1 MGMIGFTM
9 TKTQS
14 TGSNPVHQTVASSIK
29 FKSAGQS
36 IEIEFTEQQLS
47 PHAGTATFWAF
58 LHQSGW
64 IDLVEKCLPHPAPTS
79 NNALS
84 PLSKVLGFVQ
94 GLLCGAKKLTHVAY
108 LRRDPLVPQMLGIK
122 RVASQSVLS
131 RFFQGFRS
139 AGRNLACFRPQ
150 FRWCLGRLPSRAEG
164 YALDLDSTRL
174 LHEDGHQEGVEV
186 GYTRL
191 GTKPCLHPLLA
202 VLSEVRLVANFWL
215 RPGNSSCANNV
226 VSFFLDLWNH
236 LPSHLRLRIVRAD
249 SGFCTSQLLRLWEQL
264 RLKFIVVARLTRP
277 LQRLIRKHTCWEA
290 TEVEGTEVAEV
301 DYHEGDWPAGTR
313 LILIRHRITD
323 KQGRAGGKML
333 FDCPGYLYQAL
344 LTNLPRTVKPLA
356 VWREYNGRAACE
368 AVIKELDAGYG
379 LPQLACQQFWP
390 TEAALGFGVLAH
402 NLVVLF
408 ERKLGWLEAV
418 TIGSLRYWLF
428 VTAGIISSPQ
438 GQTTIKLAVPDKER
452 AWWRRLWDK
461 LLSPVPNCNAV
472 ENRPSLP

>member
-1 MGMIGFTM
+1 M
-9 TKTQS
+9 KKRQS
-14 TGSNPVHQTVASSIK
+14 AGSNPVHQTVASSIK

-36 IEIEFTEQQLS
+36 IEIGFTDQQLS

-58 LHQSGW
+58 LRQSGW
-64 IDLVEKCLPHPAPTS
+64 IELVEKSLPHAAPTS

-84 PLSKVLGFVQ
+84 PVSKVLGFVQ

-108 LRRDPLVPQMLGIK
+108 LRRDPLMPPLLGIK

-131 RFFQGFRS
+131 RFFQGFCS

-150 FRWCLGRLPSRAEG
+150 FRWCLERLPSRAEG

-226 VSFFLDLWNH
+226 VSFFLDFWNY
-236 LPSHLRLRIVRAD
+236 LPSHLRLRLVRAD
-249 SGFCTSQLLRLWEQL
+249 SGFCVSQLLRLWEQL

-277 LQRLIRKHTCWEA
+277 LQRLIGKHTCWEA
-290 TEVEGTEVAEV
+290 TEVQGTEVAEV
-301 DYHEGDWPAGTR
+301 DYHEADWPASTR
-313 LILIRHRITD
+313 LILIRHRVKD

-333 FDCPGYLYQAL
+333 FDCPAYLYQAL
-344 LTNLPRTVKPLA
+344 LTNLPRTVKALS

-368 AVIKELDAGYG
+368 GVIKELDAGYG
-379 LPQLACQQFWP
+379 LPQLACQQFWS
-390 TEAALGFGVLAH
+390 TEAVLSFGVLAH

-438 GQTTIKLAVPDKER
+438 GQATIKLAVPSKER
-452 AWWRRLWDK
+452 AWWKRLWNK
-461 LLSPVPNCNAV
+461 LLSPFPNCNAV
-472 ENRPSLP
+472 ENRPALP